1 MTTHKER
8 VLMALNHEQPDRN
21 PADLGGRQTTLSIL
35 AYESLKRHLGLTHLP
50 TRVMAHTW
58 QTAYI
63 DEEVLEA
70 FDIDTRHIRPAS
82 RVNDEIGK
90 TLAAPESDGTFVDE
104 WGVTRSVVGDYVNL
118 LGHPLREATLA
129 DLDSFPWPDPAD
141 NYDFKALRKPAK
153 KLYEEGKYALVGC
166 LGSPGNIFE
175 QAWYLRGLQ
184 EFMTDLITEKEFAHA
199 LMRKVLDV
207 RKRNVELY
215 LHEVG
220 EFIDVVQLADDL
232 AGKDNLLISP
242 KTYREMVKPYQLELC
257 RHVRGLTKAKIYYHS
272 CGSISPL
279 IDELID
285 NGVEILNPVQ
295 VSAANMDTA
304 ELKKRFGRNLSF
316 WGAVDTYD
324 VLPNGTP
331 RDVEA
336 EVRRRITD
344 LGTGGGYVMAP
355 VHNICADVSPEN
367 IVAMYR
373 TSRAFNTADPVVA
386 TAAGEHV

>member
-1 MTTHKER
+1 MAGSGFGDILR
-8 VLMALNHEQPDRN
+8 VTNFGESHGPAIGCVIDGCPPGMALAESDIQPDLDRRR
-21 PADLGGRQTTLSIL
+21 PGTSRHVTQRREADRVQILSGVF
-35 AYESLKRHLGLTHLP
+35 EGLT
-50 TRVMAHTW
+50 T
-58 QTAYI
+58 
-63 DEEVLEA
+63 
-70 FDIDTRHIRPAS
+70 
-82 RVNDEIGK
+82 
-90 TLAAPESDGTFVDE
+90 GTPIALLIANTDQ
-104 WGVTRSVVGDYVNL
+104 RSGDYANL